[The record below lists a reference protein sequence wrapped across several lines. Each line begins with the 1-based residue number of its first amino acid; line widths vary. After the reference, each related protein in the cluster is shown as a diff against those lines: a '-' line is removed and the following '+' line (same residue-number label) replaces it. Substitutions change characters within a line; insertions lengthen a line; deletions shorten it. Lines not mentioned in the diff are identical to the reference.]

1 MRTSSIY
8 YNITTP
14 PSKHDFEGG
23 VVISLSH
30 GMIITGVT
38 QHGQCEMGVGFV
50 NSVVNQFITDD
61 YVVRVSKFLINNL
74 PQRLFVLV
82 EKVG

>member
-23 VVISLSH
+23 VVISLSN

-38 QHGQCEMGVGFV
+38 QHGQCEDGGG
-50 NSVVNQFITDD
+50 NSIVNQFITDD
-61 YVVRVSKFLINNL
+61 CIVQVSKFLINNL

-82 EKVG
+82 EKVE

>member
-30 GMIITGVT
+30 RMIITGVT
-38 QHGQCEMGVGFV
+38 QHGQCKDGD

-61 YVVRVSKFLINNL
+61 CIVRVSKFLINNL